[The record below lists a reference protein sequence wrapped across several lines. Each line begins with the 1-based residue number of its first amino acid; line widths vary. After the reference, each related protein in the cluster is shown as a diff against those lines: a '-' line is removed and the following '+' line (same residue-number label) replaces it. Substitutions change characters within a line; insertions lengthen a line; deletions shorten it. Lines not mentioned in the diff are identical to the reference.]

1 MLLSTLIAIKLK
13 KMKMTGHIARMGKR
27 TYTYKTLVGKPE
39 DKRPFELLVDR
50 RIIIK
55 WILMK

>member
-1 MLLSTLIAIKLK
+1 
-13 KMKMTGHIARMGKR
+13 MKMTGHIARMGKR